1 MSETALGVIVAL
13 IGLSLVVRGY
23 ATIRAIISLFGALI
37 GFAVGAYAVAQF
49 TKTPLLQNQTGW
61 IGGAIG
67 AVVFGLLAFFVYR
80 FAMIGGMAAIGYTL
94 GVTALVALHIDNSWA
109 SVAAGIVG
117 AIVLAIIAY
126 RFDLPG
132 LVLVVLTT
140 LVGASLVTLD
150 VMLTSA
156 KITLLTVSQA
166 SVTAVVAQGWGWY
179 ALYLG
184 LVALGLVLQWRYL
197 KVRTSVR
204 SRWGKRKS

>member
-1 MSETALGVIVAL
+1 MSSTALGVIVAL

-49 TKTPLLQNQTGW
+49 TSTPLLQNQTGW

-94 GVTALVALHIDNSWA
+94 GVTALVALHIDNRWA
-109 SVAAGIVG
+109 SVAAGVVG

-140 LVGASLVTLD
+140 LVGASLVTLGA
-150 VMLTSA
+150 MLTSA
-156 KITLLTVSQA
+156 KITLLTISQA
-166 SVTAVVAQGWGWY
+166 SVTAVVADGWGWY

-197 KVRTSVR
+197 KVRKSVR
-204 SRWGKRKS
+204 SRWGKRG

>member
-1 MSETALGVIVAL
+1 MSSTAIGVTVAL

-23 ATIRAIISLFGALI
+23 ATIRAILSLFGGLI
-37 GFAVGAYAVAQF
+37 GFALGAYAVARF
-49 TKTPLLQNQTGW
+49 TNTPLLQNQTIW

-67 AVVFGLLAFFVYR
+67 AVVVALLALFVYR

-94 GVTALVALHIDNSWA
+94 GVTALVALHVDNRWA
-109 SVAAGIVG
+109 SLAAGIVG

-132 LVLVVLTT
+132 LALVLLTT
-140 LVGASLVTLD
+140 LVGASLVTLG
-150 VMLTSA
+150 VMLTMA
-156 KITLLTVSQA
+156 KVTLLTLNQA
-166 SVTAVVAQGWGWY
+166 SVTAVVADGWGWY

-204 SRWGKRKS
+204 SRWGKRS

>member
-1 MSETALGVIVAL
+1 MSGTALGVVVAL

-37 GFAVGAYAVAQF
+37 GFAVGAYAVAQL

-94 GVTALVALHIDNSWA
+94 GVTALVALHIDNGWA
-109 SVAAGIVG
+109 SLVAGVVG
-117 AIVLAIIAY
+117 AIVLGFLAY

-140 LVGASLVTLD
+140 LVGASLVTLG
-150 VMLTSA
+150 VMLTLA
-156 KITLLTVSQA
+156 KVTLLTVSQA

-184 LVALGLVLQWRYL
+184 LVALGLVLQRRYL

-204 SRWGKRKS
+204 SRWGRKG

>member
-1 MSETALGVIVAL
+1 MSSTAIGVTVAL

-23 ATIRAIISLFGALI
+23 ATIRAILSLFGGLI
-37 GFAVGAYAVAQF
+37 GFALGAYAVARF
-49 TKTPLLQNQTGW
+49 TNTPLLQNQTAW

-67 AVVFGLLAFFVYR
+67 AVVVALLALFVYR

-94 GVTALVALHIDNSWA
+94 GVTALVALHVDNRWA
-109 SVAAGIVG
+109 SLAAGIVG

-132 LVLVVLTT
+132 LALVLLTT
-140 LVGASLVTLD
+140 LVGASLVTLG
-150 VMLTSA
+150 VMLTMA
-156 KITLLTVSQA
+156 KVTLLTLNQA
-166 SVTAVVAQGWGWY
+166 SVTAVVADGWGWY

-204 SRWGKRKS
+204 SRWGKRS

>member
-1 MSETALGVIVAL
+1 MTGTALGVTVAL

-23 ATIRAIISLFGALI
+23 ATIRAIISLFGGLI
-37 GFAVGAYAVAQF
+37 GFAVGAYAVARF
-49 TKTPLLQNQTGW
+49 TNTSLLANQTGW

-67 AVVFGLLAFFVYR
+67 AVAFGLLAFFVYR

-94 GVTALVALHIDNSWA
+94 GVTALVALHIDNRWA
-109 SVAAGIVG
+109 SLAAGIVG

-132 LVLVVLTT
+132 LVLVLLTT
-140 LVGASLVTLD
+140 LVGASLVTLGA
-150 VMLTSA
+150 MLTMA
-156 KITLLTVSQA
+156 KVTLLTISQA
-166 SVTAVVAQGWGWY
+166 SVTAVVAEGWGWY

-184 LVALGLVLQWRYL
+184 LVALGLLAQWRYL

-204 SRWGKRKS
+204 SGWGKRG

>member
-1 MSETALGVIVAL
+1 MSSTALGVTVAL

-23 ATIRAIISLFGALI
+23 ATIRAIISLFGGLI
-37 GFAVGAYAVAQF
+37 GFAVGAYAVARF
-49 TKTPLLQNQTGW
+49 TNTPLLQNQTGW

-94 GVTALVALHIDNSWA
+94 GVTALVALHVDNPWA
-109 SVAAGIVG
+109 SLAAGILG
-117 AIVLAIIAY
+117 AIVLAIVAY

-132 LVLVVLTT
+132 LVLVLLTT
-140 LVGASLVTLD
+140 LVGASLVTLGA
-150 VMLTSA
+150 MLTMA
-156 KITLLTVSQA
+156 KVTLLTFSQA
-166 SVTAVVAQGWGWY
+166 SVTAVVAEGWGWY

-197 KVRTSVR
+197 KVRKSVR
-204 SRWGKRKS
+204 SHWGKNKS